1 MDIFTKNRILI
12 RIVIVLIILNC
23 GLLGILIWR
32 EIAQPGPK
40 EKPRHNDV
48 TEILR
53 SELQL
58 SNGQVKEFERIR
70 EEFFSKE
77 KVLEGKIRDARDS
90 INVEMFNKEI
100 NDELVIKL
108 AHGISENEF
117 NMEMLRLEQAKQLKK
132 ICSPKQMEKFES
144 LVLEI
149 RDYFQP
155 EPPQKKK

>member
-1 MDIFTKNRILI
+1 M
-12 RIVIVLIILNC
+12 
-23 GLLGILIWR
+23 
-32 EIAQPGPK
+32 
-40 EKPRHNDV
+40 
-48 TEILR
+48 
-53 SELQL
+53 
-58 SNGQVKEFERIR
+58 
-70 EEFFSKE
+70 
-77 KVLEGKIRDARDS
+77 
-90 INVEMFNKEI
+90 NVEMFNKEI

>member
-12 RIVIVLIILNC
+12 RIVIVLIILNY

-32 EIAQPGPK
+32 EKAQPGPK

-90 INVEMFNKEI
+90 MNVEMFNKEI

-149 RDYFQP
+149 RVYFQP